1 MKKSIKRLPKRT
13 QEELAV
19 LQELILKYL
28 SNVRMI
34 ILYGSYAR
42 GNYVLWEEGWE
53 FGARYTFQS
62 DLDILVICN
71 TTNSSKVEEKAR
83 RFVIPRYEERMA
95 GKRHPAPPQIIV
107 ENTQTITR
115 ALKRKQYFFT
125 EIIQDGILLYD
136 DGKFTLSKAEKPT
149 YRLLKLFSEEEAPEC
164 FHMGE
169 RFLKHGRT
177 DGKEE
182 EYKFGSF
189 QLHQACERFFKAYL
203 LTHSLI
209 RPKFH
214 LLQVLDA
221 MAKNRSHGFM
231 NVFPTNTPEEKESFD
246 KLCRAYIEARYN
258 RMFTVSKEQY
268 EYMLAR
274 TEILRDVTAREC
286 AARIAYYEEM
296 TRKEEKGEI

>member
-1 MKKSIKRLPKRT
+1 MKRSIKHLPKRT

-42 GNYVLWEEGWE
+42 GKHVIWEEGWE

-71 TTNSSKVEEKAR
+71 NNKVHVAEEMVR
-83 RFVIPRYEERMA
+83 RCVTAEYDKRME

-107 ENTQTITR
+107 ETPQTITR
-115 ALKRKQYFFT
+115 ALKRKQYFYT
-125 EIIQDGILLYD
+125 EIIEDGIFFYD

-149 YRLLKLFSEEEAPEC
+149 YQKLKQYANEEAPDC

-169 RFLKHGRT
+169 RFLNFGRIEQ
-177 DGKEE
+177 KEG
-182 EYKFGSF
+182 EYKSGSF
-189 QLHQACERFFKAYL
+189 QLHQACERFFKAFL

-209 RPKFH
+209 RPKHH

-221 MAKNRSHGFM
+221 MAKNRSREF
-231 NVFPTNTPEEKESFD
+231 VSIFPVSTPEDKESFD

-274 TEILRDVTAREC
+274 TEILREVTAREC
-286 AARIAYYEEM
+286 AARMAYYEEM
-296 TRKEEKGEI
+296 AQKEEQG